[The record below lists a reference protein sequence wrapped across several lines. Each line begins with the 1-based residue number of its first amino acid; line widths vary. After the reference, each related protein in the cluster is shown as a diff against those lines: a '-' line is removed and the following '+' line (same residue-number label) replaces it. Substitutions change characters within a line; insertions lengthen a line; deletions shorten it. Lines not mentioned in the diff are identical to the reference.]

1 MIHKVSLFSCLL
13 LISVGLL
20 FSSCTI
26 KKHDETDKAKAANE
40 IEIYFGNTGFD
51 AKLYVQEIWDDQ
63 VVPYIQTKAV
73 AFDVLMPLL
82 SSDASSACKQY
93 GYRVGEEGTFFNFAV
108 QGRVRVVGV
117 NQESRNGL
125 LYVDAQP
132 YSGEQE
138 YVLQIGPVF
147 KGTSIR
153 DILDFISLNDFENQ
167 VEFARLANELNFK
180 VRDEILAGLS
190 YDQLMDTE
198 VDVVAVF
205 SYDPKNLV
213 HVMTPVGF
221 SPVSDGDGV
230 SNE

>member
-1 MIHKVSLFSCLL
+1 
-13 LISVGLL
+13 
-20 FSSCTI
+20 
-26 KKHDETDKAKAANE
+26 
-40 IEIYFGNTGFD
+40 
-51 AKLYVQEIWDDQ
+51 
-63 VVPYIQTKAV
+63 
-73 AFDVLMPLL
+73 
-82 SSDASSACKQY
+82 
-93 GYRVGEEGTFFNFAV
+93 
-108 QGRVRVVGV
+108 
-117 NQESRNGL
+117 
-125 LYVDAQP
+125 
-132 YSGEQE
+132 
-138 YVLQIGPVF
+138 
-147 KGTSIR
+147 
-153 DILDFISLNDFENQ
+153 

>member
-108 QGRVRVVGV
+108 QGRVRVVGI

-132 YSGEQE
+132 YGGEQE

-221 SPVSDGDGV
+221 SPVSDDDGV